1 MTSVYI
7 AYGDIHEITEG
18 ISTKCRSVEKSLI
31 LHVKMPKIRKEGL
44 WGNKIWLDNIFFIHI
59 EMKVIQERNVERIA
73 TQKDHQKAIENL
85 RKEHKKELDVGF

>member
-1 MTSVYI
+1 MKLQRREYFNLEK
-7 AYGDIHEITEG
+7 YP
-18 ISTKCRSVEKSLI
+18 KCRSVEKSHK
-31 LHVKMPKIRKEGL
+31 LHVKVPKIRKEGI